1 MSAPDITLGKGLIL
15 VTQSSSIL
23 GIEFQ
28 SQGFLYGY
36 VELVNDLSDMTA
48 VGDTIVF
55 MEKDVINSFRYG
67 SSIYYVLNEG
77 QNIFKE
83 NPPL

>member
-1 MSAPDITLGKGLIL
+1 MPAPDIILSKGTIL
-15 VTQSSSIL
+15 VTQSGSLI

-36 VELVNDLSDMTA
+36 VELVNDLSDGTA

-55 MEKDVINSFRYG
+55 KEKDVITSFRYG
-67 SSIYYVLNEG
+67 SSIYYLLYEG